1 MQSQFVGSKFDR
13 ATPDEL
19 AALDRANT
27 LMWDCHQTWLNTANA
42 WGQPSRRSKEWRAY
56 KAAYDAFFELLGKLK

>member
-1 MQSQFVGSKFDR
+1 MQAQFIGTKFDR
-13 ATPDEL
+13 ATPDQM
-19 AALDRANT
+19 AALDAANT

-56 KAAYDAFFELLGKLK
+56 DAAYKAFFALLRELK